1 MEYNG
6 RLWKIIEEKRAL
18 MKREYSKGACRTWG

>member
-18 MKREYSKGACRTWG
+18 MKRKYSNGACRT